1 MEDHLNDIE
10 NMFLGAYNLHADAI
24 FRFCYFKTSDREIAK
39 DITQDV
45 FMKTWEYLSQGGEV
59 QNMKAYLYKVAYN
72 AVIDFWRKSKSV
84 PESDLPL
91 GFFENK
97 EAKENTEVQAE
108 YSIFLS
114 VLQKLSKEDRGLVT
128 MRYVEDMSP
137 KEIAYILGEKE
148 NTISVRINRAVSRLR
163 NIADGKE

>member
-10 NMFLGAYNLHADAI
+10 NMFLGAYNLHADSI

-72 AVIDFWRKSKSV
+72 AVIDFWRKSKAV

-97 EAKENTEVQAE
+97 EAKEKTEVQAE

-114 VLQKLSKEDRGLVT
+114 VLQKLSKEDRDLIT
-128 MRYVEDMSP
+128 MRYVEDMGP
-137 KEIAYILGEKE
+137 REIAYILSEKE
-148 NTISVRINRAVSRLR
+148 NTISVRINRAVARLR
-163 NIADGKE
+163 NIADGRE

>member
-1 MEDHLNDIE
+1 MEDHLNNIE
-10 NMFLGAYNLHADAI
+10 NMFLCAYNLHADSI

-45 FMKTWEYLSQGGEV
+45 FMKTWEYLAQGGEV
-59 QNMKAYLYKVAYN
+59 QNTKAYLYKVAYN

-97 EAKENTEVQAE
+97 EARENTEVQAE
-108 YSIFLS
+108 YSILLS
-114 VLQKLSKEDRGLVT
+114 VLQKLSKEDRDLIT

-137 KEIAYILGEKE
+137 REIAYILGEKE
-148 NTISVRINRAVSRLR
+148 NTISVRINRAVARLR
-163 NIADGKE
+163 NIANGKE